1 MDFVNAGVVGKPIK
15 ERDLF
20 PGIMAEAEEKN
31 MLNMN
36 ARIAAG
42 FLLLGHILSR
52 EFFALLIVEMGLE
65 KNSLAAK
72 TRCITGLKCPAK
84 IAVSLCKS
92 LPPICK
98 EKGLAIALKNAGKKH
113 SKKSWLQQNEQL
125 TGGESSP
132 QELETEASVLFVASL
147 LSRRFTI

>member
-1 MDFVNAGVVGKPIK
+1 MDFVNVGVVDKPIK
-15 ERDLF
+15 EKGLF
-20 PGIMAEAEEKN
+20 LVTTVEAEEKN
-31 MLNMN
+31 MLSMN
-36 ARIAAG
+36 AEIAAG

-72 TRCITGLKCPAK
+72 TRCITGPKCHAK

-98 EKGLAIALKNAGKKH
+98 ERRLAIALKNAEKRH
-113 SKKSWLQQNEQL
+113 SKKSWLQ
-125 TGGESSP
+125 
-132 QELETEASVLFVASL
+132 
-147 LSRRFTI
+147 